1 MTPAPGGVTI
11 RAIAP
16 DEFEAAR
23 QLLRAN
29 GWERRVGSADE
40 FAQLLARS
48 PLALVA
54 VEGGRVVGF
63 LRAITDGM
71 TDGYLSMLV
80 VAAPQRKRGIGRAL
94 VQAAMGDD
102 QRMTW
107 VLPAG
112 RDGVAGF
119 YERLGFAHSQVA
131 MERPGARG
139 TPGPDT
145 APHPLNA
152 HSPEPRP

>member
-1 MTPAPGGVTI
+1 MDAEVTPAPDGVTI

-40 FAQLLARS
+40 FARLLARS

-54 VEGGRVVGF
+54 VEDGRVVGF

-71 TDGYLSMLV
+71 TNGYLSMLV
-80 VAAPQRKRGIGRAL
+80 VAAPQRERGIGRAL
-94 VQAAMGDD
+94 VRAAMGEDPS
-102 QRMTW
+102 MTW
-107 VLPAG
+107 VLRAG
-112 RDGVAGF
+112 RDGVAAF
-119 YERLGFAHSQVA
+119 YEKLGFVHSQVT
-131 MERPGARG
+131 MERPGER
-139 TPGPDT
+139 
-145 APHPLNA
+145 
-152 HSPEPRP
+152 RPSNPPSS

>member
-1 MTPAPGGVTI
+1 MAAEVTPAPDGVTI

-40 FAQLLARS
+40 FARLLARS

-54 VEGGRVVGF
+54 VEDGRVVGF

-71 TDGYLSMLV
+71 TNGYLSMLV
-80 VAAPQRKRGIGRAL
+80 VAAPQRERGIAL
-94 VQAAMGDD
+94 YPTIM
-102 QRMTW
+102 
-107 VLPAG
+107 PALAPWA
-112 RDGVAGF
+112 DKLGVVVPSPLAG
-119 YERLGFAHSQVA
+119 
-131 MERPGARG
+131 
-139 TPGPDT
+139 
-145 APHPLNA
+145 
-152 HSPEPRP
+152 